1 MVKTLEDPLQEARI
15 LSVMG
20 ELSSR
25 MPCRKAKKKKKKKNV
40 LFELSSLDPQRF
52 HKGLLKMMES

>member
-1 MVKTLEDPLQEARI
+1 MVKILEDPLQEARI

-25 MPCRKAKKKKKKKNV
+25 MPCRKAKKNTKPV
-40 LFELSSLDPQRF
+40 LFELSSLDRQRF

>member
-1 MVKTLEDPLQEARI
+1 MVKTLEDPLQETRI

-25 MPCRKAKKKKKKKNV
+25 MPCRKAKKKKKV
-40 LFELSSLDPQRF
+40 LFELSSLDSQRF
-52 HKGLLKMMES
+52 PKGLLKMMES

>member
-25 MPCRKAKKKKKKKNV
+25 MPCRKAKKKKKKNV

>member
-25 MPCRKAKKKKKKKNV
+25 MPCIKAKKKKKKMFFLNC
-40 LFELSSLDPQRF
+40 LPWIHRGFIRAC
-52 HKGLLKMMES
+52 